1 MRKFVLIVILM
12 LPSALYA
19 QVSNPSVRYVSVAP
33 SGSCAAAPPIQIVIS
48 TGDVYTCKNGTWAS
62 QAGEATGPGGTNG
75 QIQYNNSGAFGGTSG
90 GTTNGT
96 HFAFGPD
103 TPIDDFGP
111 SILTVEDGSGMPDT
125 TAAGTSALNTAIT
138 WNPTSNPLSSNL
150 YMISGVANFDLDASG
165 DAGNDSNVDGI
176 NITVNDNGNTISP
189 SGVIGIWTDATT
201 NGTDSPSYVEGV
213 ESNIELA
220 AGGSNTTINPA
231 IIGIANN
238 YGFNAVGMAGVIG
251 AVNISGSP
259 TLNVA
264 ASFLIGGANITGG
277 TVDDLSGINI
287 VADNVSGATVG
298 VDSAIHIINTETGG
312 ATNYAI
318 FSESTNTS
326 SFAGPMDFGDIISP
340 GILTLAD
347 GTAHIA
353 TAGGDGWQFNCSD
366 CDTPLTEGATC
377 TAAGDHAGTL
387 AIALRGAIKCF

>member
-1 MRKFVLIVILM
+1 
-12 LPSALYA
+12 
-19 QVSNPSVRYVSVAP
+19 
-33 SGSCAAAPPIQIVIS
+33 
-48 TGDVYTCKNGTWAS
+48 
-62 QAGEATGPGGTNG
+62 
-75 QIQYNNSGAFGGTSG
+75 
-90 GTTNGT
+90 
-96 HFAFGPD
+96 
-103 TPIDDFGP
+103 
-111 SILTVEDGSGMPDT
+111 
-125 TAAGTSALNTAIT
+125 
-138 WNPTSNPLSSNL
+138 
-150 YMISGVANFDLDASG
+150 
-165 DAGNDSNVDGI
+165 
-176 NITVNDNGNTISP
+176 
-189 SGVIGIWTDATT
+189 
-201 NGTDSPSYVEGV
+201 
-213 ESNIELA
+213 
-220 AGGSNTTINPA
+220 
-231 IIGIANN
+231 
-238 YGFNAVGMAGVIG
+238 MAGVIG
-251 AVNISGSP
+251 SVNISGSP

-264 ASFLIGGANITGG
+264 ASFLIGGTNITGG